1 MTKIEFGEHNF
12 SAMRK
17 HCPMCGAVE
26 SSPLLRV
33 GASSFDPQELCMNS
47 CNKCGTAYFVNEHP
61 VLGYNYEGFEQNY
74 WFNYVQNGA
83 GISAMLEPLFSLQK
97 EKNGS
102 ILDIGCGFGFIP
114 HFWKEMI
121 GGEAIGLEM
130 SRYGR
135 VGAEKLGVNIVP
147 KYYSEANELHGKK
160 FDYVYSSEVI
170 EHVENPEAFINEIS
184 QALSND
190 GILVLTTPSASVLLP
205 SNDYLLLLATLS
217 PGFHFFVSSADAMRN
232 LLLRC
237 GFEHVV
243 VHDAG
248 HRLFVWASRV
258 ELPTIKEGFSDW
270 SIYLDYLEKLSDN
283 SDQHVASGAL
293 YRAIKDCYNLGYFG
307 RANDLYQKFKLLV
320 REKFQID
327 FDSIEETL
335 PTLRARKDLDNENFP
350 SWIGCSLLY
359 AGLIEGLSDC
369 SLEKQL
375 RLVSAS
381 IEMMQKEIELAPQ
394 FAGEPAYFI
403 NMAIKSR
410 AELYEKAVKA
420 GAQAADTDNAFILRF
435 PEDLTNRDIC
445 VFAAY
450 SSHLQLTD
458 AVVDYIDN
466 LKAIGVDV
474 ILSIALDDPT
484 KQFDLSNLSSASGI
498 IIRKNG
504 GFDFPTWSVCLRLF
518 PEIWGARRVFLAN
531 DSMFLLPDLFPNFME
546 KMRSQNA
553 DFVGVTESFQQAHH
567 AQSYFVMLQENAL
580 RDPSLK
586 EYLSNLP
593 ILSSKEEVIQAYELT
608 LLSRVRFD
616 FDLSHKIIYGMEELF
631 PAARE
636 DEYGGLNIT
645 HAYWDYLVARGFP
658 FVKVELLRD
667 NPIKSNI
674 LQWRFVFEKY
684 GASIENAVQHMSTPR
699 AVLLPAPSGGNAGK
713 EKNKKA
719 QRRSEFQ
726 IILSELNRVRLNAR
740 RRRRERGKT

>member
-1 MTKIEFGEHNF
+1 
-12 SAMRK
+12 
-17 HCPMCGAVE
+17 
-26 SSPLLRV
+26 
-33 GASSFDPQELCMNS
+33 
-47 CNKCGTAYFVNEHP
+47 
-61 VLGYNYEGFEQNY
+61 
-74 WFNYVQNGA
+74 
-83 GISAMLEPLFSLQK
+83 
-97 EKNGS
+97 
-102 ILDIGCGFGFIP
+102 
-114 HFWKEMI
+114 
-121 GGEAIGLEM
+121 
-130 SRYGR
+130 
-135 VGAEKLGVNIVP
+135 
-147 KYYSEANELHGKK
+147 
-160 FDYVYSSEVI
+160 
-170 EHVENPEAFINEIS
+170 
-184 QALSND
+184 
-190 GILVLTTPSASVLLP
+190 
-205 SNDYLLLLATLS
+205 
-217 PGFHFFVSSADAMRN
+217 MRN